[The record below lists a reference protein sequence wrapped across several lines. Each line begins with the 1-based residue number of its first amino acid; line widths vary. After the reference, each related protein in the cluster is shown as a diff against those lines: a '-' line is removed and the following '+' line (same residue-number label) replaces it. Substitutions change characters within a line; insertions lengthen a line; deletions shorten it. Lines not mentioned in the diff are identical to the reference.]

1 MRLIYHDEAEE
12 ELAEAARFYQARSPG
27 LGERLLDDFAAA
39 IAENQKSPGLWPVVE
54 GDLRSRTLRRFPFSV
69 YYRVEGEQIRI
80 LVFKHHRQHPD
91 YWRHRLDD

>member
-39 IAENQKSPGLWPVVE
+39 IAEIQKSPGL
-54 GDLRSRTLRRFPFSV
+54 
-69 YYRVEGEQIRI
+69 
-80 LVFKHHRQHPD
+80 
-91 YWRHRLDD
+91 